1 MFKNKKIL
9 ALGAHP
15 DDIEFSSG
23 ATIKR
28 MVEEGAIVY
37 WAVFSPCIKSLP
49 QGSEHD
55 RLFKEMRRSAEV
67 LGVSNDRIFTYHFE
81 VRLFTKTRQDILE
94 EMMDLRRNI
103 QPDIVLLPN
112 SVDVHQDH
120 QVIHNEGVR
129 AFKNSCLWGYE
140 LPWNDL
146 QLKNQFFVKLDE
158 RHLKAKVDAIA
169 HYQSQ
174 TSRFYHQPN
183 FYYSLATVRGTQ
195 VSSQYAESFEVIRWI
210 V

>member
-1 MFKNKKIL
+1 MFKNKIVL

-28 MVEEGAIVY
+28 MVDEGAIVH

-49 QGSEHD
+49 PGSEHD
-55 RLFKEMRRSAEV
+55 RLFKEMRKSAT
-67 LGVSNDRIFTYHFE
+67 IFGINPNHIYTYQFE

-129 AFKNSCLWGYE
+129 AFKNTCLLGYE

-146 QLKNQFFVKLDE
+146 ELKNQFYVKLDE
-158 RHLKAKVDAIA
+158 KHLKSKIDAIA
-169 HYQSQ
+169 CYQSQ
-174 TSRFYHQPN
+174 TSRFYHEPN

-195 VSSQYAESFEVIRWI
+195 ISTRYAESFEVLRWML
-210 V
+210 

>member
-1 MFKNKKIL
+1 MFKNKIVL

-23 ATIKR
+23 GTIKR
-28 MVEEGAIVY
+28 MQEEGAVIY
-37 WAVFSPCIKSLP
+37 WAVFSPCTKSLP
-49 QGSEHD
+49 PGSEHD
-55 RLFKEMRRSAEV
+55 RLFKEMRHSAEI
-67 LGVSNDRIFTYHFE
+67 LGIGNDRIFTFNFE

-120 QVIHNEGVR
+120 QVVYNEGVR
-129 AFKNSCLWGYE
+129 AFKNACLLGYE

-146 QLKNQFFVKLDE
+146 ELKNQFFVKLNE
-158 RHLKAKVDAIA
+158 NHMKSKVDAIA
-169 HYQSQ
+169 CYQSQ
-174 TSRFYHQPN
+174 KSRFYHEPN

-195 VSSQYAESFEVIRWI
+195 VSALYAESFEVLRW
-210 V
+210 VL